1 MDTFVASVEQCWLG
15 TWLGPSLVE
24 FGSHGMRVLGLMDDE
39 GDGSLKRSPAQ
50 VHIPGTLLPG
60 LVDAHVHLG
69 LVDPSEVVRG
79 GIAVVHDLGWEPVS
93 IRRWKHEAGRSVE
106 LPEVL
111 MAGAFLAPP
120 GGYPGGRDW
129 APAGSVDC
137 IATVEDIPDAVERQI
152 TAGADHIKVTL
163 NAQAG
168 PVFDEA
174 FLNRI
179 VAVAHDRGRKVV
191 AHAEGS
197 GQAAKAFAAGV
208 DVLAHAPWTERLD
221 EGLLQAMA
229 GSMSWI
235 STLDIHGWGNYG
247 CDFETAQE
255 NIRRFHAAGG
265 RVSYGTDMGNG
276 ATITGINT
284 RELQALQDAGLGP
297 GELLAAMLPSNA
309 TAPAGQRFSWH
320 PAADIPGPGEMATW
334 LAGVTVV
341 HSTQIK
347 EKFS

>member
-1 MDTFVASVEQCWLG
+1 
-15 TWLGPSLVE
+15 
-24 FGSHGMRVLGLMDDE
+24 
-39 GDGSLKRSPAQ
+39 
-50 VHIPGTLLPG
+50 
-60 LVDAHVHLG
+60 
-69 LVDPSEVVRG
+69 
-79 GIAVVHDLGWEPVS
+79 
-93 IRRWKHEAGRSVE
+93 
-106 LPEVL
+106 

-120 GGYPGGRDW
+120 GGYPSDRDW
-129 APAGSVDC
+129 APTGSVEC
-137 IATVEDIPDAVERQI
+137 IATAEDIPDAVERQI

-168 PVFDEA
+168 PVFDEV
-174 FLNRI
+174 LLSLI
-179 VAVAHDRGRKVV
+179 VAAAHDRGRKVV

-197 GQAAKAFAAGV
+197 GQAAKAFGAGV

-221 EGLLQAMA
+221 ERLLQAMA

-247 CDFETAQE
+247 RDFEIAQE

-284 RELQALQDAGLGP
+284 RELQALQDAGFGP
-297 GELLAAMLPSNA
+297 GELLAAMLPNDA
-309 TAPAGQRFSWH
+309 AAPAGPRLSWH
-320 PAADIPGPGEMATW
+320 PSADVPGPEEMAAW

-341 HSTQIK
+341 HATKIK